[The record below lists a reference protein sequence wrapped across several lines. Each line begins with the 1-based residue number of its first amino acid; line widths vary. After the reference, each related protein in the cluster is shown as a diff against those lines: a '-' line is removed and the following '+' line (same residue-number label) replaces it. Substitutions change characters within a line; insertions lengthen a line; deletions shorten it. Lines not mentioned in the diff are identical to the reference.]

1 MVQRSTAEAI
11 ELLAGAVKIIAP
23 CILATT
29 AGSLETRPK
38 SPASRAIILGQMWW
52 SRHAASLQH
61 KQRRLQELAKAP
73 KVPSRL
79 ART

>member
-1 MVQRSTAEAI
+1 MAQRSTAEVI
-11 ELLAGAVKIIAP
+11 ELLAGAVEIIAP
-23 CILATT
+23 SILATI
-29 AGSLETRPK
+29 ADSLETRLR
-38 SPASRAIILGQMWW
+38 SPASHAITLGQMWQ
-52 SRHAASLQH
+52 SRHAASPQH